1 MAAAALSTG
10 RTSAVESALAL
21 LYPRGSGGLIAATAG
36 SPDRTLDD
44 LALIEGLRSRREAA
58 VTAFLER
65 YKSLLQH
72 CIGHFESDAVA
83 REDRYQDIVLFVLQ
97 RLDRDAFDP
106 SRGSFG
112 TWLYR
117 VAWCRC
123 VDLKRRDNASARPQL
138 RAAGEDLPD
147 RPDESPDPSELAG
160 ITEVGGVVR
169 EALDELS
176 HEEQSLLDLRFV
188 QGETLGE
195 IARRQAIS
203 LEQTKYRLR
212 RATISLRRV
221 LVHNFAREEALTEI

>member
-1 MAAAALSTG
+1 MSIQGVGRRFFHVLSPF
-10 RTSAVESALAL
+10 RH
-21 LYPRGSGGLIAATAG
+21 P
-36 SPDRTLDD
+36 LDD

-58 VTAFLER
+58 VTTFLER
-65 YKSLLQH
+65 YKSLLYH

-83 REDRYQDIVLFVLQ
+83 REDRYQDIVLFVLE

-106 SRGSFG
+106 DRGSFG

-123 VDLKRRDNASARPQL
+123 VDLKRKDNAGGRP
-138 RAAGEDLPD
+138 RMKSAGEEIPD
-147 RPDESPDPSELAG
+147 RPDESPGPSEMAG
-160 ITEVGGVVR
+160 ISEVGGVVR
-169 EALDELS
+169 DALDELS
-176 HEEQSLLDLRFV
+176 TEERSLLDLRFV

-203 LEQTKYRLR
+203 LEQTKYRIR

-221 LVHNFAREEALTEI
+221 LVHNFAHEEALTEI